1 VTTTIDSEAGATGS
15 VLSVARRL
23 SGTQWA
29 ALIVPALACLGLC
42 VYQLGLPNALAG
54 VHSYS
59 GGGYDDGVHLATALR
74 LTGFSLPYR
83 DYVFLHP
90 PGIAVLLWPLGVIG
104 RVLGEQDALA
114 LGRMAMTVVSV
125 ANVVLV
131 GLLLRRRGAT
141 AMFVGGMFLG
151 LWPLAV
157 DATRT
162 IMLEPIM
169 VLFVLLGALVLFPG
183 GRFATGQRVVL
194 AGLLFGVALSV
205 KMLVVLPL
213 AAVGV
218 LALVKW
224 RQRLVPLV
232 SGVALGFAVICLPF
246 LALAPGQFIDQVF
259 ISQLSRHPSSS
270 FAKPAGERLAMIV
283 GLSTKPSASQVTL
296 AVVITCVT
304 VALIAFA
311 YLVQRRRLTD
321 LDWFALLA
329 AGASVV
335 GMYRAPDLF
344 EHYLYLSA
352 AFLALLVGTTIGLL
366 LELVPERVGP
376 DGVSARWLAAGAVV
390 AIVAVSAVPLFRHDQ
405 TVSKMFVA
413 RADDPSAWVASFIP
427 KGACAVAD
435 VSTILIV
442 ANRYQ
447 TDDPNCPVPVDPF
460 GMWLDQPE
468 RKSPHQSEGASPALQ
483 ATWRDYLE
491 RSDYVVMSVDYSNFF
506 PWPPGQGQWFG
517 ENFRKVGTRGQV
529 VVYERVGNE

>member
-1 VTTTIDSEAGATGS
+1 MTIGTDSEVGATDK

-23 SGTQWA
+23 SGAQWA
-29 ALIVPALACLGLC
+29 AIVVPALACLALC
-42 VYQLGLPNALAG
+42 VYQLGLRNALAG

-74 LTGFSLPYR
+74 LTAFSLPYR

-90 PGIAVLLWPLGVIG
+90 PGIAVLLWPLGVVG
-104 RVLGEQDALA
+104 RVFGEQDALV
-114 LGRMAMTVVSV
+114 LGRMLMTVVSV
-125 ANVVLV
+125 TNVVLV
-131 GLLLRRRGAT
+131 GALLRRRGAA
-141 AMFVGGMFLG
+141 AMFVGGMFLA

-169 VLFVLLGALVLFPG
+169 VLFVLLGAFVLFAD
-183 GRFATGQRVVL
+183 GRFAGGKRVVL

-224 RQRLVPLV
+224 RQRVVPLV
-232 SGVALGFAVICLPF
+232 LSVALGFTAISLPF
-246 LALAPGQFIDQVF
+246 FALAPGRFIDQVF
-259 ISQLSRHPSSS
+259 VSQLSRHPSSS

-283 GLSTKPSASQVTL
+283 GLSTKPSSAQVTL
-296 AVVITCVT
+296 AIVIACAF
-304 VALIAFA
+304 VALVAFA

-329 AGASVV
+329 AGATVI

-352 AFLALLVGTTIGLL
+352 AFLALLLGTTVGLL
-366 LELVPERVGP
+366 LDLVPERSGSQ
-376 DGVSARWLAAGAVV
+376 GVSARWLTAGSVVAVV
-390 AIVAVSAVPLFRHDQ
+390 AVLSVPLFRHDQ
-405 TVSKMFVA
+405 SVSKMFVA
-413 RADDPSAWVASFIP
+413 GADDPSSWVAAFIP
-427 KGACAVAD
+427 KGSCAVAD

-442 ANRYQ
+442 ADRYQ
-447 TDDPNCPVPVDPF
+447 TDDQNCPVPVDPF
-460 GMWLDQPE
+460 GMWLAQPE
-468 RKSPHQSEGASPALQ
+468 RKSPHQSAGASPELIS
-483 ATWRDYLE
+483 TWRDNFE
-491 RSDYVVMSVDYSNFF
+491 RSDYIVMSVDYSNFF
-506 PWPPGQGQWFG
+506 PWPPEIRQLFS
-517 ENFRKVGTRGQV
+517 EDFRKVGTRGQL
-529 VVYERVGNE
+529 VVYERIRNG